1 MLLPYITF
9 RILGDKSRIDLT
21 YDDKQEFVYR
31 DRYRLSYNSFLNEF
45 TLRLS
50 PFLFWFCLP
59 RQFSNMHLAKNSF
72 EKGLASLLS
81 RCDFRFAKR
90 GRQDKID

>member
-1 MLLPYITF
+1 MPYMTF

-31 DRYRLSYNSFLNEF
+31 DRYKLSYNSFLNEF

-50 PFLFWFCLP
+50 PFLLP
-59 RQFSNMHLAKNSF
+59 RRFSNLDLAKNSF

-90 GRQDKID
+90 GRQNI